1 MKILVLNCGSSSIKY
16 KLFDMGSKAVIAS
29 GGIEKIGLEG
39 SFLKFTMPDGNKK
52 VLEKDI
58 PEHTVGV
65 ELILH
70 TLIDKNDGVI
80 KSLDEINAVGHRM
93 VHGGEKFT
101 ESVLL
106 TPEVLEAFEACN
118 DLAPLH
124 NPANLK
130 GVNAVKAIL
139 PNVPQIGVFDTAFH
153 QTMPKHAFMYAI
165 PYELYTKYHIRR
177 YGFHGTSHRFVSK
190 RVCELLNVKSEG
202 TRMITCHV
210 GNGASIAAIK
220 DGKVIDTSMGLTPL
234 EGLMMGTRSGD
245 IDAGAVTYLME
256 KLHLD
261 ALGVN
266 NLLNKESGVLGVSGV
281 SSDMRELEAACSK
294 GDQKALLAEAM
305 YAYRIKK
312 YIGAY
317 AAALGG
323 VDIIVLTGG
332 VGENQ
337 ASLRLE
343 VMSGLEFMGV
353 KIDKKLSDEMIHG
366 TEGIISAADSQVKVV
381 VVPTDEELMIAS
393 DTIDILDRK

>member
-16 KLFDMGSKAVIAS
+16 KLFDMDSKSVIAS

-39 SFLKFTMPDGNKK
+39 SFLKFTLPNGEKK
-52 VLEKDI
+52 ILEKDI
-58 PEHTVGV
+58 PEHTAGV
-65 ELILH
+65 EFILQ
-70 TLIDKNDGVI
+70 TLTDKNYGAI
-80 KSLDEINAVGHRM
+80 ASLEEINAVGHRM

-153 QTMPKHAFMYAI
+153 QTMPKYAFMYAI

-190 RVCELLNVKSEG
+190 RVCELLNIKPEG
-202 TRMITCHV
+202 TRIITCHI

-245 IDAGAVTYLME
+245 IDAGAVSYIMD
-256 KLHLD
+256 KLGLD
-261 ALGVN
+261 ATGIS
-266 NLLNKESGVLGVSGV
+266 NLLNKKSGVLGVSGV
-281 SSDMRELEAACSK
+281 SSDMRELEAACAK
-294 GDQKALLAEAM
+294 GNEQALLAEAM
-305 YAYRIKK
+305 YEYRIKK

-323 VDIIVLTGG
+323 VDVIVFTGG

-337 ASLRLE
+337 ASLRVDVLK
-343 VMSGLEFMGV
+343 GLEFMGIKV
-353 KIDKKLSDEMIHG
+353 DKALSDKTIRG
-366 TEGIISAADSQVKVV
+366 AEGIVSTPDSKTKVV

-393 DTIDILDRK
+393 DTIDILKKK